1 MRRLLSGPTSNRV
14 IVELLRATKS
24 GRPAS
29 INTVASH
36 SRCSSEF
43 AREVLAELG
52 VDLEEGQLTI
62 STGDRLRLAIEV
74 SRRGALGDVARALDW
89 REFEMFTERC
99 LAEAG
104 YGVKR
109 DIRVTDGTR
118 SWQIDV
124 LGLKAETALCF
135 DCKHWSS
142 PSYPSKLEKAAEHQ
156 AAATRSL
163 LQNIWKTKSPH
174 IYGLPIVL
182 TLFDPRQR
190 VRNGVVLLSIRQLP
204 DFLGNL
210 AVYSGDLPYIT
221 SKEGNAEN
229 PIKEP
234 RF

>member
-1 MRRLLSGPTSNRV
+1 M
-14 IVELLRATKS
+14 
-24 GRPAS
+24 
-29 INTVASH
+29 
-36 SRCSSEF
+36 
-43 AREVLAELG
+43 
-52 VDLEEGQLTI
+52 TI

-74 SRRGALGDVARALDW
+74 ARRGALGDVARSLDW

-104 YGVKR
+104 YDVKR
-109 DIRVTDGTR
+109 DIRVPNGTR
-118 SWQIDV
+118 IWQVDV

-142 PSYPSKLEKAAEHQ
+142 PAYPSKLERAAEHQ
-156 AAATRSL
+156 AAATHIL
-163 LQNIWKTKSPH
+163 LQSLWETKGSQ
-174 IYGLPIVL
+174 IYGLPLVL

-190 VRNGVVLLSIRQLP
+190 VRNGVVLLSIGQLP

-210 AVYSGDLPYIT
+210 TVYSDDLPYIT
-221 SKEGNAEN
+221 WEEGNAEN

>member
-1 MRRLLSGPTSNRV
+1 M
-14 IVELLRATKS
+14 
-24 GRPAS
+24 
-29 INTVASH
+29 
-36 SRCSSEF
+36 
-43 AREVLAELG
+43 G